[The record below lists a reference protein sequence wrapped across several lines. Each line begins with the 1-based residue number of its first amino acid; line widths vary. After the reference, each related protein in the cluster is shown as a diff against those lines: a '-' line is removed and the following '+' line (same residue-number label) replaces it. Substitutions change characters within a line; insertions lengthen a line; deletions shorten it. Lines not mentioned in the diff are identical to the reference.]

1 MPSTNTTFTS
11 RPTVL
16 ISGCDSGLGR
26 EFAIQY
32 AQEGFDVHATYRDLA
47 NRIDDA
53 EADPKRVHHHPLDV
67 TDFAQFDALRSRLGA
82 MPIDV
87 LVSNAGIGREIGR
100 FGALDYDEVHRILI
114 TNTVGPL
121 KLVETL
127 VDNVAASRQR
137 RIAIVTS
144 RMGSIG
150 SNLSGGHYGY
160 RASKA
165 GLNAIGRSLAL
176 DLYHRGITVAMLHP
190 GWVATAGGGPDAPIT
205 ATESVT
211 AMRGIVA
218 RLGNHETG
226 SFFNWSGQLLPW

>member
-1 MPSTNTTFTS
+1 MT
-11 RPTVL
+11 RPTAL
-16 ISGCDSGLGR
+16 ITGCDTGLGR

-32 AQEGFDVHATYRDLA
+32 AQAGFEVHATYLDPA

-53 EADPKRVHHHPLDV
+53 GMHHHRLDV
-67 TDFAQFDALRSRLGA
+67 TEFAQFAELKASLGSA
-82 MPIDV
+82 PIDM

-100 FGALDYDEVHRILI
+100 FGALDFDEVRRILM

-121 KLVETL
+121 KLAETL

-137 RIAIVTS
+137 RIAIVSS

-165 GLNAIGRSLAL
+165 GLNAIGRSLAI
-176 DLYHRGITVAMLHP
+176 DLYSRGITVAMLHP

-205 ATESVT
+205 AAESVQ
-211 AMRGIVA
+211 AMRAIVA
-218 RLGNHETG
+218 KLGNHETG
-226 SFFNWSGQLLPW
+226 GFFNWSGQLLPW